1 MKLGNFE
8 KKFETLIL
16 SYANMETVQP
26 WETSDTYFVKA
37 TIMKHYRLVEVI
49 KL

>member
-1 MKLGNFE
+1 MKLWNFE

-26 WETSDTYFVKA
+26 WETSGT
-37 TIMKHYRLVEVI
+37 TCMTLLRPL
-49 KL
+49 

>member
-16 SYANMETVQP
+16 SYANMETAQP
-26 WETSDTYFVKA
+26 WEMSDTLCV
-37 TIMKHYRLVEVI
+37 TLLRSL
-49 KL
+49 